1 MFARQ
6 TSAYSIARTNMDL
19 FRTLDTGKKL
29 KIAAKILAGNYKYV
43 SRFFLEQQKV
53 RNRARSAVAEVVQQ
67 ARSELDGRTSLTS
80 YEAYSAVLSASRR
93 STQEGGGPP
102 AIPPKILDRA
112 LQEGSWEVTFGTNE
126 SARGLF
132 AMRASEPDD
141 ESKHFPVEELKTDE
155 LGDEP
160 DGSEL
165 PPHIHK
171 LAEPGNSKKD
181 ELTKRLTDLLEA
193 AKNCPTQE
201 GSSMPEN
208 EALMEILKSHAD
220 TLRELV
226 KILPAKPHKDWFLS
240 EIKQESSPET
250 VANTF
255 IGAYGDVFLSRTTFV
270 EFVEK
275 TLAELL
281 HPALELALA
290 AARECPTFS
299 IDPGFLDH
307 KYILKMFRDFFDL
320 FSSAELWSDKNLKGS
335 LSKYYGLGLS
345 IVALD
350 KAKQKNSLSNLDVLK
365 KKLKDLAVLTAD
377 EALKKK
383 ISGAYKEHDKIF
395 AGFGRKKPED
405 VLFEV
410 SKVVADHYITGGI
423 LKLTSKQIEDSQKG
437 IRDAKNLNE
446 VIEVLE
452 KAFFDVINGKVDRE
466 QFFQPLEDLASRQQ
480 Q

>member
-132 AMRASEPDD
+132 AMRA
-141 ESKHFPVEELKTDE
+141 
-155 LGDEP
+155 
-160 DGSEL
+160 SEL